1 MKVKTKIAISII
13 FLSIAS
19 YFISPTFIKQDKS
32 FEVGL
37 VEKAFAEKKVD
48 YVCCSPFSV
57 ECVVGQH
64 FTVWGTLTQGTKCP
78 VEPE

>member
-13 FLSIAS
+13 FLSIAF

-37 VEKAFAEKKVD
+37 VKKAFAKEKED
-48 YVCCSPFSV
+48 YVCCSPFTVTCV
-57 ECVVGQH
+57 ESPNVN
-64 FTVWGTLTQGTKCP
+64 VWGTLTEGTSCD
-78 VEPE
+78 